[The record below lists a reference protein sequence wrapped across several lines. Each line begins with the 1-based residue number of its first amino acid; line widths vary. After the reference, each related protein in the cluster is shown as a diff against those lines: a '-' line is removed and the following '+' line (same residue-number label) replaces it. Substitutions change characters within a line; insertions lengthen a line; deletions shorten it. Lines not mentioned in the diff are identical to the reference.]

1 MWANALRVLIAAMVA
16 SLAFAAPAAAGSGEY
31 LQKVQPFY
39 TNFTAEQLLSEGFR
53 VCSAI
58 GNGMNAPDAVQMV
71 QDDIG
76 ASVPAA
82 GEIVSAAVVHL
93 DC

>member
-1 MWANALRVLIAAMVA
+1 MWSNALRVLIAPIVA
-16 SLAFAAPAAAGSGEY
+16 SLAFAAPAGADSAEY
-31 LQKVQPFY
+31 LHQVQPFY
-39 TNFTAEQLLSEGFR
+39 TNFTAEQSLSEGFR

-58 GNGMNAPDAVQMV
+58 GSGMNAPDAVEMV
-71 QDDIG
+71 QKDIG

-82 GEIVSAAVVHL
+82 GDIVSAAVVYL